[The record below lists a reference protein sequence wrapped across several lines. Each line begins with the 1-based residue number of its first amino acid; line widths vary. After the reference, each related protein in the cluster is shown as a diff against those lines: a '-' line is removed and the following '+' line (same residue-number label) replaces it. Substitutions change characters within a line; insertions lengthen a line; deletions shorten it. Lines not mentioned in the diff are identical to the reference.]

1 MCLNSPKL
9 RALAVLA
16 LKGLGSR
23 LLKDPDNRH
32 VLEGR
37 SFEVRVGQTPGLPS
51 RAKLGFRNHHP
62 VQSCRVDSC
71 SPHVLPDILTAN
83 AVRP

>member
-1 MCLNSPKL
+1 MCPKLPSL
-9 RALAVLA
+9 RALAVLDVRTR
-16 LKGLGSR
+16 LHR
-23 LLKDPDNRH
+23 LLKDPDYRH

-62 VQSCRVDSC
+62 VQSCHVDSY

>member
-37 SFEVRVGQTPGLPS
+37 SFEVRAGAARPVCPAERSSASGIITQCS
-51 RAKLGFRNHHP
+51 RVALTHARPMYFRT
-62 VQSCRVDSC
+62 S
-71 SPHVLPDILTAN
+71 
-83 AVRP
+83 